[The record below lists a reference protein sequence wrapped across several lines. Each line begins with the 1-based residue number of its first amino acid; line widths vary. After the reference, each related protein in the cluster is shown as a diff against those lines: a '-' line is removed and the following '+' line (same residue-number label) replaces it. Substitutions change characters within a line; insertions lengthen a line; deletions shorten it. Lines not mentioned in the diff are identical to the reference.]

1 MAETIHH
8 LLVVEDNDADV
19 FLIKKALQD
28 YGIQAGVTVCK
39 DGESAFRILETG
51 PAPDAII
58 LDLSLPRID
67 GLEVLRSILA
77 RPVYVGAPVMVFTS
91 SPSPGDRHRVQL
103 LGGVR
108 YVQKPS
114 GVDSFLREV
123 GENVKIMLAEASGK
137 AKAGSEE

>member
-1 MAETIHH
+1 MAETIQH

-19 FLIKKALQD
+19 FLIKKALRD
-28 YGIQAGVTVCK
+28 YGVSARVTVCQ
-39 DGESAFRILETG
+39 DGESAFRVLENG

-67 GLEVLRSILA
+67 GLGVLRSILA
-77 RPVYVGAPVMVFTS
+77 RPAYVGAPVMVFTS
-91 SPSPGDRHRVQL
+91 SPSPGDRNRVQL

-114 GVDSFLREV
+114 GVDRFLKEV
-123 GENVKIMLAEASGK
+123 GENVKTMLAEVVRRAQ
-137 AKAGSEE
+137 AGSEQ